1 VSACGF
7 CNWSKDSR
15 VNLSSL
21 MVQAAFFVS
30 DWEKWYRWSL
40 ADIAVIGNLFC
51 QGQRFGTANGGQHGH
66 CFLLANLLQTNS
78 A

>member
-1 VSACGF
+1 
-7 CNWSKDSR
+7 
-15 VNLSSL
+15 

-40 ADIAVIGNLFC
+40 AVIAAIGNLFW
-51 QGQRFGTANGGQHGH
+51 QGQRFGTVNGGQHGH
-66 CFLLANLLQTNS
+66 YFLLANLLQTNS